1 MRDQANSTP
10 EGAIDVVRQRC
21 PTARVS
27 TVLPLALIEELDRAR
42 GFVSRSTYLAQV
54 MDAAMTREAPR
65 PPDTAAGADLI
76 DSMADRRYR
85 QHVRSLELAEG
96 RESSR

>member
-1 MRDQANSTP
+1 MRDQTNTTP
-10 EGAIDVVRQRC
+10 GNAIDVVRQRC

-42 GFVSRSTYLAQV
+42 GFVSRPTYLAQV
-54 MDAAMTREAPR
+54 IDASMTREAPHL
-65 PPDTAAGADLI
+65 PDTAAGADLI
-76 DSMADRRYR
+76 DSLADRRYR
-85 QHVRSLELAEG
+85 QHIRSLELAEA